1 MVGLLLVFG
10 LILATNL
17 IDRKNFDKVAEAIDA
32 IYEDRLVAKG
42 FLFDLSMLVHQK
54 QLDVASADTSRYLE
68 QSAVTNQKIDELL
81 SRYSETNL
89 TQGEVEALEQLK
101 KDLEQLLKV
110 ETRMRS
116 GQVTSGEKDNLV
128 VAGTLLTT
136 IHEDLVTLSNIQILE
151 GERQMQ
157 KGKAAVESI
166 GYLTDM
172 EIYVLIALGIV
183 IQVLLI
189 SGVSR
194 SSKQDSSTTS

>member
-1 MVGLLLVFG
+1 M
-10 LILATNL
+10 
-17 IDRKNFDKVAEAIDA
+17 
-32 IYEDRLVAKG
+32 
-42 FLFDLSMLVHQK
+42 
-54 QLDVASADTSRYLE
+54 
-68 QSAVTNQKIDELL
+68 
-81 SRYSETNL
+81 
-89 TQGEVEALEQLK
+89 
-101 KDLEQLLKV
+101 
-110 ETRMRS
+110 
-116 GQVTSGEKDNLV
+116 
-128 VAGTLLTT
+128 
-136 IHEDLVTLSNIQILE
+136 TLSKIQILE